1 LTRQRKGSVLI
12 TGASAG
18 IGAALARL
26 MAAEGHD
33 LVLTARRKERLEQ
46 VAKEARAR
54 GVLAQVWPEDLADPA
69 SPRRLYQ
76 RAKAEG
82 VAIDILVNNAGFG
95 ALGRFGEIALERQL
109 EMIAVN
115 VTSLTA
121 LTHLFLQDMHARGRG
136 RIMNV
141 ASMAGFQPGPFLAVY
156 YATKGY
162 DYLFTEA
169 LAEELKGSGVTA
181 SCLFPGVT
189 ATEWQAVAGIDGSRL
204 GRMHGMSAEA
214 VARIAYDGMMAGQ
227 RTIIPGLHNKA
238 SALAVKFMPRRLL
251 TQIIGRIQ
259 SQRSAR

>member
-1 LTRQRKGSVLI
+1 LAGKGKGTALI

-26 MAAEGHD
+26 MASEGHD
-33 LVLTARRKERLEQ
+33 LVLTARRKGRLDQ
-46 VAKEARAR
+46 VATEARAR
-54 GVLAQVWPEDLADPA
+54 GVLAHVWPDDLADA
-69 SPRRLYQ
+69 AAPRRLYE
-76 RAKAEG
+76 RSKADG

-95 ALGRFGEIALERQL
+95 ALGRFGEISLDRQL

-121 LTHLFLQDMHARGRG
+121 LTHLFLQDMRARGRG

-181 SCLFPGVT
+181 SCLFPGIT
-189 ATEWQAVAGIDGSRL
+189 ATEWQAVAGINGSRL
-204 GRMHGMSAEA
+204 GRMRGMSAEA
-214 VARIAYDGMMAGQ
+214 VARVAYDGMMAGQ

-251 TQIIGRIQ
+251 TQIIGKIQ
-259 SQRSAR
+259 QM

>member
-1 LTRQRKGSVLI
+1 LSKRGKGTALI

-26 MAAEGHD
+26 MAAQGHD
-33 LVLTARRKERLEQ
+33 LVLTARRQDRLEEL
-46 VAKEARAR
+46 AKEALQHGIKAH
-54 GVLAQVWPEDLADPA
+54 VWPDDLADPA
-69 SPRRLYQ
+69 APQRLHD

-82 VAIDILVNNAGFG
+82 IAVDILVNNAGFG
-95 ALGRFGEIALERQL
+95 ARGRFDSISLDRQL

-121 LTHLFLQDMHARGRG
+121 LTHLFLTDMRQRGHG
-136 RIMNV
+136 RILNV

-169 LAEELKGSGVTA
+169 LAEELNGSGVTA

-189 ATEWQAVAGIDGSRL
+189 DTEWQAVAGIGGSQL
-204 GRMHGMSAEA
+204 GRLQGMSAEA
-214 VARIAYDGMMAGQ
+214 VARIAYDGLMAGR

-238 SALAVKFMPRRLL
+238 SALAVKIAPRRLL
-251 TQIIGRIQ
+251 TYIIGRLQ
-259 SQRSAR
+259 SQR

>member
-1 LTRQRKGSVLI
+1 MTKRNKGTSLI

-33 LVLTARRKERLEQ
+33 LVLTARRRDRLEEL
-46 VAKEARAR
+46 AKEVSPR
-54 GVLAQVWPEDLADPA
+54 GVKTHVWPDDLADPEA
-69 SPRRLYQ
+69 PRRLHE

-82 VAIDILVNNAGFG
+82 VPIDILVNNAGFG
-95 ALGRFGEIALERQL
+95 ARGGFTDIPLDRQL

-115 VTSLTA
+115 VTAFTA
-121 LTHLFLQDMHARGRG
+121 LTHLFLQDMRGRG
-136 RIMNV
+136 HGRILNV

-169 LAEELKGSGVTA
+169 LAEELNGSGITA

-189 ATEWQAVAGIDGSRL
+189 DTEWRAVAGIHGSRL
-204 GRMHGMSAEA
+204 GRLQGMSAEA
-214 VARIAYDGMMAGQ
+214 VARIAYDGLMAGQ
-227 RTIIPGLHNKA
+227 RTIIPGLHNKL
-238 SALAVKFMPRRLL
+238 SALAVKIAPRRLL
-251 TQIIGRIQ
+251 TYIIGRLQ
-259 SQRSAR
+259 SQR